1 MNRYPRAKDGKYR
14 KRNPWYNSRKRPQT
28 EGHEFPN
35 WKGIMNFFLI
45 KTDPN
50 KGMHI
55 LAKFWNTEEINLKS

>member
-14 KRNPWYNSRKRPQT
+14 RNPWYNSRKRPQT
-28 EGHEFPN
+28 EGREFPN
-35 WKGIMNFFLI
+35 WKGIMNIFKKI

-55 LAKFWNTEEINLKS
+55 LAKFWNTEEIN